1 MCYIHFVSLSPIRT
15 RHGYNVKN
23 ALFILRW
30 KAACWL
36 GMNCSRDFCVL
47 IIRGKG
53 KSEDVDLSSP
63 VLSDVDVCLLA
74 WRRWSWVFE
83 ILFCF
88 IFRKE
93 ERKTTCFSRFH
104 AKARVEKI
112 KMCVVIFGDHCIYI
126 YQQNWGGA
134 SLLALL
140 TVACVGEGKS
150 LPRNR
155 YAFAEAGNS
164 SSSTVVRL
172 RSTEAELWP
181 TNTTTQRRRDGCQL
195 LLMSSSISACWPA
208 VL

>member
-1 MCYIHFVSLSPIRT
+1 MLTSLARSCRMLMFVCSREEDEAEFLKFCFVSFFEKKKEKQHVSLVSMPR
-15 RHGYNVKN
+15 RG
-23 ALFILRW
+23 
-30 KAACWL
+30 
-36 GMNCSRDFCVL
+36 SRKSKCV
-47 IIRGKG
+47 
-53 KSEDVDLSSP
+53 SS
-63 VLSDVDVCLLA
+63 
-74 WRRWSWVFE
+74 
-83 ILFCF
+83 
-88 IFRKE
+88 
-93 ERKTTCFSRFH
+93 FSGIT
-104 AKARVEKI
+104 V
-112 KMCVVIFGDHCIYI
+112 YI

-140 TVACVGEGKS
+140 TVACVTEGKS

-195 LLMSSSISACWPA
+195 LLTSSSSILACWPA

>member
-1 MCYIHFVSLSPIRT
+1 MLTSLARSCRMLMFVCSREEDEAEFLKFCFVSFS
-15 RHGYNVKN
+15 
-23 ALFILRW
+23 
-30 KAACWL
+30 
-36 GMNCSRDFCVL
+36 
-47 IIRGKG
+47 
-53 KSEDVDLSSP
+53 
-63 VLSDVDVCLLA
+63 
-74 WRRWSWVFE
+74 
-83 ILFCF
+83 
-88 IFRKE
+88 KE
-93 ERKTTCFSRFH
+93 ESKTKCFSRRFH
-104 AKARVEKI
+104 AKARVEKS
-112 KMCVVIFGDHCIYI
+112 KCVSSFSGITIYI

-140 TVACVGEGKS
+140 TVACVGKGKS